1 MHHVIASKLKVY
13 AWLVAVVFALG
24 LVDTF
29 FNEDEE
35 VEREYTVIKAFIHN
49 NDTLTAKYGPPRSF
63 SSGLSYSQQVDS
75 ASYSFAV
82 DYAKKRVHFKCRIFR
97 PGKHPLQ
104 IRSLSEFKSNWEV
117 IKDKF
122 FSNERL
128 SQGAEPAAKVRM
140 RARETK

>member
-13 AWLVAVVFALG
+13 AWLIAVVFALG

-35 VEREYTVIKAFIHN
+35 VEREYTVIKAFVRN

-63 SSGLSYSQQVDS
+63 SSASHDQRMDS

-117 IKDKF
+117 IKEKF
-122 FSNERL
+122 FSKEQL
-128 SQGAEPAAKVRM
+128 SQSAEPATGVRM
-140 RARETK
+140 GARQTK